1 VSLREIT
8 DDNRAAVEALAV
20 SDEQDD
26 YVASVTVSLADAVE
40 YPEAM
45 AWYRAIYADDE
56 PVGFVM
62 ISDGIT
68 SDDPTLLGPYYLWR
82 LLVDRRHQG
91 KGYGSSAIDLVVDH
105 LHGRPDA
112 DELLVSCHVGP
123 ATPIPFYERYGF
135 VRTGQVHEGEPVLA
149 LPLPPTPPATR
160 RTRST

>member
-1 VSLREIT
+1 MAVVSLREIT

-20 SDEQDD
+20 SDEQSD
-26 YVASVTVSLADAVE
+26 YVASVTVSLADAIE

-82 LLVDRRHQG
+82 LLVDSRHQG
-91 KGYGSSAIDLVVDH
+91 HGYGSAAIDLLVDR
-105 LHGRPDA
+105 LRSRPDA
-112 DELLVSCHVGP
+112 EVLLVSCHLGP

-149 LPLPPTPPATR
+149 LPLR
-160 RTRST
+160 RV